1 MQVIV
6 NQKVKWFFV
15 AVFTFLFMCGGR
27 VQAQTAKYLV
37 LLKDK
42 TGTPFTTDKP
52 TVYLSQRSVDR
63 RMRQGIV
70 VTSRDLPVNPSYVSQ
85 IRQTGAKVW
94 YTSRW
99 LNAVLVEATTAQ
111 LTVIQA
117 LPSVK
122 GIEFNRALRTA
133 RLSAEKQTNATQQKF
148 GMDAFN
154 YGASLGQ
161 IQMLGADAMHN
172 QGYNGK
178 GMLVAILDA
187 GFLNSNTNPALST
200 LFTEKRVVTTY
211 DFVKNEA
218 SVYEDD
224 SHGNN
229 VFSIMAS
236 FREGSL
242 IGPAYGASYA
252 LLRTE
257 DNDSESRLEE
267 ANWLIAA
274 EYADSLGVD
283 VINTSLGYN
292 QFNNEAD
299 NYTYADMNG
308 KTTLITRAAD
318 WAAAVGMVV
327 VASAGNEGS
336 NAWKYISA
344 PADAD
349 SILAV
354 GAVGST
360 KALASF
366 SSLGPSADGRVKPDV
381 CAQGAL
387 TVFSNQ
393 AGTVTV
399 GNGTS
404 YSAPLIAGLVTAF
417 WQSQPQL
424 TAMQVIDCIR
434 RAGDR
439 FSSPTPQ
446 FGYGIPTFAAATEIA
461 RAKYLPMSTGVK
473 PTEAIVFPNPL
484 GNATALQIQWG
495 LEFTGKKVE
504 VALTDVAGRVWLQQS
519 MVANETSSKLV
530 LPMAMPQGGYF
541 LKVNDNERVRVL
553 KVIK

>member
-1 MQVIV
+1 MTG
-6 NQKVKWFFV
+6 NQRGKWLFV
-15 AVFTFLFMCGGR
+15 AVFTWLFMWSGM

-52 TVYLSQRSVDR
+52 TAYLSQRSVDR
-63 RMRQGIV
+63 RSRQGIAL
-70 VTSRDLPVNPSYVSQ
+70 TSRDLPVNPSYVSQ

-99 LNAVLVEATTAQ
+99 LNAVLVEANSTQ
-111 LTVIQA
+111 LAAIRA
-117 LPSVK
+117 LSSVK
-122 GIEFNRALRTA
+122 GVEFNRALRTA

-154 YGASLGQ
+154 YGASLSQ
-161 IQMLGADAMHN
+161 IQMLGADAMHD

-187 GFLNSNTNPALST
+187 GFLNSNTNPALSP
-200 LFTEKRVVTTY
+200 LFSDKRVVVTY
-211 DFVKNEA
+211 DFVANET
-218 SVYEDD
+218 SVYEDH

-236 FREGSL
+236 FKENSL

-257 DNDSESRLEE
+257 DDNSESRLEE

-292 QFNNEAD
+292 QFDNEAD
-299 NYTYADMNG
+299 DYTYADMNG

-318 WAAAVGMVV
+318 WAAATGMIV
-327 VASAGNEGS
+327 VASAGNEGAS
-336 NAWKYISA
+336 AWKYISA

-349 SILAV
+349 SVLAV

-366 SSLGPSADGRVKPDV
+366 SSIGPSADGRVKPDV

-387 TVFSNQ
+387 TVLSNQ
-393 AGTVTV
+393 AGTVTA

-439 FSSPTPQ
+439 FASPTPQ
-446 FGYGIPTFAAATEIA
+446 FGYGIPTFAAATEVA
-461 RAKYLPMSTGVK
+461 RAKYLPMGVGGNK

-484 GNATALQIQWG
+484 GNANALQIQWG
-495 LEFTGKKVE
+495 AEFTGKKVE

-519 MVANETSSKLV
+519 VMANEPSSKLT
-530 LPMAMPQGGYF
+530 LPMAMPQGSYV
-541 LKVNDNERVRVL
+541 LKMNDNERVRVL

>member
-1 MQVIV
+1 MTG
-6 NQKVKWFFV
+6 NQRGKWLFV
-15 AVFTFLFMCGGR
+15 AMFTWLFMWSGM

-52 TVYLSQRSVDR
+52 TAYLSQRSVDR
-63 RMRQGIV
+63 RSRQGIAL
-70 VTSRDLPVNPSYVSQ
+70 TSRDLPVNPSYVSQ

-99 LNAVLVEATTAQ
+99 LNAVLVEATSVQ
-111 LTVIQA
+111 LTAIRA
-117 LPSVK
+117 LSFVA
-122 GIEFNRALRTA
+122 GTEFNRALSNA
-133 RLSAEKQTNATQQKF
+133 RLSAEKQTTATQQKF
-148 GMDAFN
+148 GMDAYN
-154 YGASLGQ
+154 YGASLSQ
-161 IQMLGADAMHN
+161 IQMLGADAMHD

-200 LFTEKRVVTTY
+200 LFYDKRVVVTY
-211 DFVKNEA
+211 DFVKNET
-218 SVYEDD
+218 SVYEDH

-236 FREGSL
+236 FKEGSL

-257 DNDSESRLEE
+257 DDNSESRLEE
-267 ANWLIAA
+267 ATWLIAA
-274 EYADSLGVD
+274 EYADSLGTD

-292 QFNNEAD
+292 QFDNEAD
-299 NYTYADMNG
+299 DYTYADMNG

-318 WAAAVGMVV
+318 WAAATGMIV
-327 VASAGNEGS
+327 VASAGNEGAS
-336 NAWKYISA
+336 AWKYISA

-349 SILAV
+349 AVLAV

-366 SSLGPSADGRVKPDV
+366 SSIGPSADGRVKPDV
-381 CAQGAL
+381 CAQGFS
-387 TVFSNQ
+387 TVLSNQ
-393 AGTVTV
+393 AGNVTA

-404 YSAPLIAGLVTAF
+404 YSAPLIAGLVAAF

-424 TAMQVIDCIR
+424 TAMQVVDCIR

-439 FSSPTPQ
+439 FASPTPQ
-446 FGYGIPTFAAATEIA
+446 YGYGIPTFAAATEVA
-461 RAKYLPMSTGVK
+461 RAKYLPMGVGGNK
-473 PTEAIVFPNPL
+473 PTEAIVFPNPV
-484 GNATALQIQWG
+484 GNANALQIQWG
-495 LEFTGKKVE
+495 AEFTGKKVE

-519 MVANETSSKLV
+519 VMANEPSSKLT
-530 LPMAMPQGGYF
+530 LPTAMPQGSYV
-541 LKVNDNERVRVL
+541 LKMNDNERVRVL

>member
-1 MQVIV
+1 MTG
-6 NQKVKWFFV
+6 NQRGKWLFV
-15 AVFTFLFMCGGR
+15 AVFTWLFMWSGM

-52 TVYLSQRSVDR
+52 TAYLSQRSVDR
-63 RMRQGIV
+63 RSRQGIAF
-70 VTSRDLPVNPSYVSQ
+70 TSRDLPVNPSYVSQ

-99 LNAVLVEATTAQ
+99 LNAVLVEATSAQ
-111 LTVIQA
+111 LTAIRA
-117 LPSVK
+117 LSSVK
-122 GIEFNRALRTA
+122 GIEFNRALRAA

-154 YGASLGQ
+154 YGVSLSQ
-161 IQMLGADAMHN
+161 IQMLGADAMHD

-200 LFTEKRVVTTY
+200 LFADKRVVVTY
-211 DFVKNEA
+211 DFVANET
-218 SVYEDD
+218 SVYEDH

-236 FREGSL
+236 FKENSL

-257 DNDSESRLEE
+257 DDNSESRLEE

-292 QFNNEAD
+292 QFDNEAD
-299 NYTYADMNG
+299 DYTYADMNG

-318 WAAAVGMVV
+318 WAAATGMIV
-327 VASAGNEGS
+327 VASAGNEGAS
-336 NAWKYISA
+336 AWKYISA

-349 SILAV
+349 SVLAV

-366 SSLGPSADGRVKPDV
+366 SSIGPSADGRVKPDV

-387 TVFSNQ
+387 TVLSNQ
-393 AGTVTV
+393 AGTVTA

-439 FSSPTPQ
+439 FASPTPQ
-446 FGYGIPTFAAATEIA
+446 FGYGIPTFAAATEVA
-461 RAKYLPMSTGVK
+461 RAKYLPMGVGGNK

-484 GNATALQIQWG
+484 ENANALQIQWG
-495 LEFTGKKVE
+495 AEFTGKKVE

-519 MVANETSSKLV
+519 VMANEPSSKLT
-530 LPMAMPQGGYF
+530 LPTAMPQGTYV
-541 LKVNDNERVRVL
+541 LKMNDNERVRVL

>member
-1 MQVIV
+1 MQIVV

-15 AVFTFLFMCGGR
+15 AVFTFLFMWGGR
-27 VQAQTAKYLV
+27 VQSQTAKYLV

-42 TGTPFTTDKP
+42 TGTPFTTDNP

-111 LTVIQA
+111 LTVIRA

-218 SVYEDD
+218 SVYEDH

-257 DNDSESRLEE
+257 DDNSESRLEE

-292 QFNNEAD
+292 QFDNEAD
-299 NYTYADMNG
+299 DYTYADMNG

-336 NAWKYISA
+336 SAWKYISA

-387 TVFSNQ
+387 TVYSNQ
-393 AGTVTV
+393 AGTITP

-461 RAKYLPMSTGVK
+461 RAKYLPMGTGVK

-519 MVANETSSKLV
+519 MVVNETSSKLV

>member
-1 MQVIV
+1 MNG
-6 NQKVKWFFV
+6 NQRGKWFAATV
-15 AVFTFLFMCGGR
+15 LLLLFILGGK
-27 VQAQTAKYLV
+27 VEAQTAKYMV

-42 TGTPFTTDKP
+42 TGTPFSAAQP
-52 TVYLSQRSVDR
+52 SAFLSQRSVDR
-63 RMRQGIV
+63 RTRQGIA
-70 VTSRDLPVNPSYVSQ
+70 VTTRDLPVNPTYVTQ

-99 LNAVLVEATTAQ
+99 LNAVLVEATSAQ
-111 LTVIQA
+111 LTAIRA
-117 LPSVK
+117 LSFVT

-133 RLSAEKQTNATQQKF
+133 RLSAEKQTTTTQQKF

-154 YGASLGQ
+154 YGASLSQ
-161 IQMLGADAMHN
+161 IQMLGADAMHD

-211 DFVKNEA
+211 DFVNKET
-218 SVYEDD
+218 SVYEDH

-236 FREGSL
+236 FKEGSL

-257 DNDSESRLEE
+257 DDNSESRLEE

-274 EYADSLGVD
+274 EFADSLGVD

-292 QFNNEAD
+292 QFDNEAD
-299 NYTYADMNG
+299 DYTYADMNG
-308 KTTLITRAAD
+308 RTTLITRAAD
-318 WAAAVGMVV
+318 WAAATGMVV
-327 VASAGNEGS
+327 IASAGNEGAS
-336 NAWKYISA
+336 AWKYISA

-366 SSLGPSADGRVKPDV
+366 SSIGPSADGRVKPDV
-381 CAQGAL
+381 CAQGFA
-387 TVFSNQ
+387 TVLSNQ
-393 AGTVTV
+393 AGNVTT

-404 YSAPLIAGLVTAF
+404 YSAPLIAGLVAAF

-439 FSSPTPQ
+439 FTSPTPQ
-446 FGYGIPTFAAATEIA
+446 FGYGIPTFAAATEVA
-461 RAKYLPMSTGVK
+461 RAKYLPMGTGSPK
-473 PTEAIVFPNPL
+473 PTEAFVYPNPL

-495 LEFTGKKVE
+495 AEFAGKKVD

-519 MVANETSSKLV
+519 LVANESSSKLT
-530 LPMAMPQGGYF
+530 LPMAMPQGSYF
-541 LKVNDNERVRVL
+541 IKMNDNERQRVL

>member
-1 MQVIV
+1 MIDGKQLR
-6 NQKVKWFFV
+6 WFLV
-15 AVFTFLFMCGGR
+15 AAFIFLLMWGGM

-52 TVYLSQRSVDR
+52 TAFLSQRSVDR
-63 RMRQGIV
+63 RTRQGIA
-70 VTSRDLPVNPSYVSQ
+70 VTSRDLPVNPTYVTQ

-94 YTSRW
+94 YASRW
-99 LNAVLVEATTAQ
+99 LNAVLVEATSVQMTA
-111 LTVIQA
+111 IRA
-117 LPSVK
+117 LSFVA
-122 GIEFNRALRTA
+122 GTEFNRALSNA
-133 RLSAEKQTNATQQKF
+133 RLSAEKQTTTTQQKF

-154 YGASLGQ
+154 YGASLSQ
-161 IQMLGADAMHN
+161 IQMLGADAMHD

-200 LFTEKRVVTTY
+200 LFTEKRVVATY
-211 DFVKNEA
+211 DFVKNES
-218 SVYEDD
+218 SVYEDH

-236 FREGSL
+236 FKEGSL

-257 DNDSESRLEE
+257 DDNSESRLEE
-267 ANWLIAA
+267 ATWLIAA
-274 EYADSLGVD
+274 EYADSLGTD

-292 QFNNEAD
+292 QFDNEAD
-299 NYTYADMNG
+299 DYTYADMNG

-318 WAAAVGMVV
+318 WAAATGMVV
-327 VASAGNEGS
+327 VVSAGNEGAS
-336 NAWKYISA
+336 AWRYISA

-349 SILAV
+349 SVLAV

-366 SSLGPSADGRVKPDV
+366 SSIGPSADGRVKPDV
-381 CAQGAL
+381 CAQGFS
-387 TVFSNQ
+387 TVLSNQ
-393 AGTVTV
+393 AGNVTA

-404 YSAPLIAGLVTAF
+404 YSAPLIAGLVAAF

-424 TAMQVIDCIR
+424 TAMQIIDCIR

-439 FSSPTPQ
+439 FASPTPQ
-446 FGYGIPTFAAATEIA
+446 FGYGIPTFAAATEVA
-461 RAKYLPMSTGVK
+461 RAKYLPMGVGGNK
-473 PTEAIVFPNPL
+473 PTEAIVYPNPL
-484 GNATALQIQWG
+484 GNANALQIQWG
-495 LEFTGKKVE
+495 AEFTGKKVE

-519 MVANETSSKLV
+519 VMANEPSSKLT
-530 LPMAMPQGGYF
+530 LPTAMPQGSYV
-541 LKVNDNERVRVL
+541 LKMNDNERVRVL

>member
-1 MQVIV
+1 M
-6 NQKVKWFFV
+6 
-15 AVFTFLFMCGGR
+15 
-27 VQAQTAKYLV
+27 
-37 LLKDK
+37 
-42 TGTPFTTDKP
+42 
-52 TVYLSQRSVDR
+52 
-63 RMRQGIV
+63 
-70 VTSRDLPVNPSYVSQ
+70 
-85 IRQTGAKVW
+85 
-94 YTSRW
+94 
-99 LNAVLVEATTAQ
+99 
-111 LTVIQA
+111 
-117 LPSVK
+117 
-122 GIEFNRALRTA
+122 
-133 RLSAEKQTNATQQKF
+133 
-148 GMDAFN
+148 
-154 YGASLGQ
+154 
-161 IQMLGADAMHN
+161 
-172 QGYNGK
+172 
-178 GMLVAILDA
+178 
-187 GFLNSNTNPALST
+187 
-200 LFTEKRVVTTY
+200 
-211 DFVKNEA
+211 
-218 SVYEDD
+218 
-224 SHGNN
+224 
-229 VFSIMAS
+229 
-236 FREGSL
+236 
-242 IGPAYGASYA
+242 
-252 LLRTE
+252 
-257 DNDSESRLEE
+257 EE

-336 NAWKYISA
+336 SAWKYISA

-387 TVFSNQ
+387 TVYSNQ
-393 AGTVTV
+393 AGTITA

-434 RAGDR
+434 RAGDQ

-461 RAKYLPMSTGVK
+461 RAKYLPMGTGVK